1 MLISFNYVSA
11 EATAKLYNEPVMEEL
26 YTGYLSFIYLSQNS
40 WKRRFFVLSKTGE
53 DYQLTY
59 HANNE
64 KRDKPLGEID
74 ISKISLVFTSPE
86 AHQKWG
92 WIQKQFKCSPSFVL
106 FLKVDDDTPK
116 QAREYFLIGENRD
129 EVDGWLNALVKVM
142 TTQKSQNKLR
152 QDKRFR
158 SKSVPVNC
166 LEPKDDRWS
175 AFELTSPQQYDHNEN
190 PRKFSEPLVPVTRKI
205 PVIEEKDEK
214 DGKQD
219 EPPVD
224 SSEYMTMGSVQMVL
238 EGDQQEDDTACKQKN
253 EDHNHSK
260 QSISFSG
267 KCASTELDNSETHTY
282 GEKEICVSQN
292 ELKNRLILTQEEG
305 KPCVSQCRQIQ
316 DSRGD
321 QILATDTVQDIQ
333 KCLKRLSKDEAKLL
347 VQRYPGLFMNPGRH
361 TEDMKQN
368 LMQILAS
375 PSKF

>member
-1 MLISFNYVSA
+1 MSNNKKTQ
-11 EATAKLYNEPVMEEL
+11 ATAKFYNEPVMEEL
-26 YTGYLSFIYLSQNS
+26 YTGYLLKSPPQTALTKTYLSQKS

-59 HANNE
+59 HANDE

-74 ISKISLVFTSPE
+74 ISKISLLFTSPE
-86 AHQKWG
+86 AHQKWD

-152 QDKRFR
+152 HT
-158 SKSVPVNC
+158 
-166 LEPKDDRWS
+166 DD
-175 AFELTSPQQYDHNEN
+175 TQ
-190 PRKFSEPLVPVTRKI
+190 I

-238 EGDQQEDDTACKQKN
+238 EGDQHEDDTACKQKN
-253 EDHNHSK
+253 
-260 QSISFSG
+260 
-267 KCASTELDNSETHTY
+267 ETHTY

-292 ELKNRLILTQEEG
+292 ELKNSLILTQEEG
-305 KPCVSQCRQIQ
+305 KPCVSRCRQIQ

-333 KCLKRLSKDEAKLL
+333 KCLKRLSKDE
-347 VQRYPGLFMNPGRH
+347 PN
-361 TEDMKQN
+361 
-368 LMQILAS
+368 S
-375 PSKF
+375 

>member
-26 YTGYLSFIYLSQNS
+26 YTGYLLKSPPQTALTKTYLSQNS

-129 EVDGWLNALVKVM
+129 EVDGWLNALVK
-142 TTQKSQNKLR
+142 
-152 QDKRFR
+152 
-158 SKSVPVNC
+158 
-166 LEPKDDRWS
+166 
-175 AFELTSPQQYDHNEN
+175 
-190 PRKFSEPLVPVTRKI
+190 I

-253 EDHNHSK
+253 
-260 QSISFSG
+260 
-267 KCASTELDNSETHTY
+267 ETHTY

>member
-26 YTGYLSFIYLSQNS
+26 YTGYLLKSPPQTKS

-64 KRDKPLGEID
+64 KRNKPLGEID
-74 ISKISLVFTSPE
+74 ISKISLLFTSPE
-86 AHQKWG
+86 AHQKWD

-152 QDKRFR
+152 HTDDTQVN
-158 SKSVPVNC
+158 KSSLSLSIFTYMYIQTISHMFYTFKHSFFHMHMTKYTN
-166 LEPKDDRWS
+166 KTQ
-175 AFELTSPQQYDHNEN
+175 TSIWQ
-190 PRKFSEPLVPVTRKI
+190 I

-224 SSEYMTMGSVQMVL
+224 SSEYMTMGSQC
-238 EGDQQEDDTACKQKN
+238 GYD
-253 EDHNHSK
+253 
-260 QSISFSG
+260 
-267 KCASTELDNSETHTY
+267 KCGICVFLLCSETHTY

-292 ELKNRLILTQEEG
+292 ELKNSLILTQEEG
-305 KPCVSQCRQIQ
+305 KPCVSKCGEIPASCQFHK
-316 DSRGD
+316 GD
-321 QILATDTVQDIQ
+321 QILAVNDLLTDTVKEVQTY
-333 KCLKRLSKDEAKLL
+333 LRRLSKSEVKLTIRRL
-347 VQRYPGLFMNPGRH
+347 PDSIPLHSEPC
-361 TEDMKQN
+361 
-368 LMQILAS
+368 
-375 PSKF
+375 

>member
-11 EATAKLYNEPVMEEL
+11 EATAKFYNEPVMEEL
-26 YTGYLSFIYLSQNS
+26 YTGYLLKSPPQTKS

-59 HANNE
+59 HANDE

-74 ISKISLVFTSPE
+74 ISKISLLFTSPE
-86 AHQKWG
+86 AHQKWD

-152 QDKRFR
+152 HTDDTQHLRYLLPLPTFENNKKHKRKYGNYAVTKKTILFDQR
-158 SKSVPVNC
+158 V
-166 LEPKDDRWS
+166 
-175 AFELTSPQQYDHNEN
+175 LTSQETKNSVFFHMHMTKYTNKTQT
-190 PRKFSEPLVPVTRKI
+190 SIWQI

-224 SSEYMTMGSVQMVL
+224 SSEYMTMGSVVVMINVAFVFFL
-238 EGDQQEDDTACKQKN
+238 LC
-253 EDHNHSK
+253 
-260 QSISFSG
+260 
-267 KCASTELDNSETHTY
+267 SETHTY

-292 ELKNRLILTQEEG
+292 ELKNSLILTQEEG
-305 KPCVSQCRQIQ
+305 KPCVSRCRQIQ

-333 KCLKRLSKDEAKLL
+333 KCLKRLSKDEYTPKTKSRLCKEHNSTPL
-347 VQRYPGLFMNPGRH
+347 KQHLF
-361 TEDMKQN
+361 
-368 LMQILAS
+368 
-375 PSKF
+375 

>member
-26 YTGYLSFIYLSQNS
+26 YTGYLSFIYLSQKS

-64 KRDKPLGEID
+64 KRNKPLGEID
-74 ISKISLVFTSPE
+74 ISKISLLFTSPE
-86 AHQKWG
+86 AHQKWD

-152 QDKRFR
+152 HTDDTQDKRFR

-166 LEPKDDRWS
+166 LEPKDGRWS
-175 AFELTSPQQYDHNEN
+175 AFELTSPQQYDHYEN
-190 PRKFSEPLVPVTRKI
+190 PRKFSEPLVPVTHKI

-238 EGDQQEDDTACKQKN
+238 EGDQQEDDTQCGY
-253 EDHNHSK
+253 D
-260 QSISFSG
+260 
-267 KCASTELDNSETHTY
+267 KCGICVFLLCSETHTY

-292 ELKNRLILTQEEG
+292 ELKNSLILTQEEG
-305 KPCVSQCRQIQ
+305 KPCVSKCGEIPASCQFHK
-316 DSRGD
+316 GD
-321 QILATDTVQDIQ
+321 QILAVNDLLTDTVKEVQTY
-333 KCLKRLSKDEAKLL
+333 LRRLSKSEVKLTIRRL
-347 VQRYPGLFMNPGRH
+347 PDSIPLHSEPC
-361 TEDMKQN
+361 
-368 LMQILAS
+368 
-375 PSKF
+375 